1 MEGKIR
7 MPDDLAERLAAAGGD
22 LSRSALVAF
31 GLEEYK
37 AHRLTEAQLGQL
49 LGIASRQ
56 ELDGFLKAHEVWL
69 EYTWEDLERDRETM
83 RRLGF

>member
-1 MEGKIR
+1 MEVKIR
-7 MPDDLAERLAAAGGD
+7 MPADLAERLAAAGGD
-22 LSRSALVAF
+22 LSRSALEAF

-49 LGIASRQ
+49 LGFASRQ